1 MYKRL
6 MAVAATALLIAL
18 PLSAQSGDTASFE
31 AVEAASLF
39 SEIPWGVS
47 LSPGGALL
55 AGIVE
60 GRLCIVEI
68 ESAEERCAPMPE
80 GVNSAVNGSPDNPG
94 LIWSPDESHLVMTED
109 VLRMFQDSDIWVF
122 DVAASAFEN
131 VTEDGVEGGL
141 IFGEESAGTLLDY
154 MPAWGDS
161 DTLYFFRSDYQPN
174 MEDSS
179 MLLYR
184 YTLSTASLDLMAD
197 VTDEIGWLSVY
208 YRPQVSPDGTQMVL
222 PVFAGDPEA
231 PANGLWLIDL
241 VSGEVEQLAAKADI
255 ALAIQA
261 DEDARF
267 LVPVNPQWVNGG
279 RAVMVTITDYGNQA
293 SVPTNFVYIDVATG
307 ALTPMIDFSGIPISD
322 LLENPRR
329 PDLPPMPW
337 DSVVNAAGSKLYF
350 MPNPNLGEP
359 AIYALSLPP
368 DGSPPAL
375 VAEVEYASTLYT
387 TSPRMG
393 GRRALLGGW
402 LYTLEPAG

>member
-1 MYKRL
+1 MHKRL
-6 MAVAATALLIAL
+6 IAVAAAASLAVL
-18 PLSAQSGDTASFE
+18 PLSAQSGDTSSFE

-39 SEIPWGVS
+39 SGFSRGVA
-47 LSPGGALL
+47 LSPGGTLL
-55 AGIVE
+55 AGVVDE
-60 GRLCIVEI
+60 QLCIVEI
-68 ESAEERCAPMPE
+68 DTAEERCTPMPE
-80 GVNSAVNGSPDNPG
+80 GVNSAVMGPPDSPG
-94 LIWSPDESHLVMTED
+94 LVWSPDESHLAMTED
-109 VLRMFQDSDIWVF
+109 ILRLLLDSDIWVF
-122 DVAASAFEN
+122 DVAANTFEN
-131 VTEDGVEGGL
+131 LTDDGVEGG
-141 IFGEESAGTLLDY
+141 FVFDEDNAGALLDY

-161 DTLYFFRSDYQPN
+161 DTLYFFRSDYQVN
-174 MEDSS
+174 REDSS

-197 VTDEIGWLSVY
+197 VTDEIDWLSVY

-255 ALAIQA
+255 VLAIQA
-261 DEDARF
+261 AEGARF

-279 RAVMVTITDYGNQA
+279 RAVIVSIRDYGSQA
-293 SVPTNFVYIDVATG
+293 NVPSNFVYVDVATG
-307 ALTPMIDFSGIPISD
+307 ALTPLIDFSGISVDD
-322 LLENPRR
+322 LSENPRR
-329 PDLPPMPW
+329 PDLPPVPW
-337 DSVVNAAGSKLYF
+337 DAVINAAGTKLYF
-350 MPNPNLGEP
+350 MPSPSLGVP

-393 GRRALLGGW
+393 GRRGVLGGW